1 MDNEE
6 LKEQVQEE
14 QEQQV
19 EQVDNDTPREQD
31 GEVPEFALDENGNLQ
46 WNTNEFDHL
55 NEEDSQRNNQ
65 NRKKRK
71 NSRSSQRKSQNIRS
85 R

>member
-55 NEEDSQRNNQ
+55 NEEDSPEEQPEQ
-65 NRKKRK
+65 EEEEE
-71 NSRSSQRKSQNIRS
+71 
-85 R
+85 